1 MPSFYSDAEVEVDVT
16 EFLEACNSYEIK
28 EVIEYLEDGGHI
40 SRKNRFNEKASFMIS
55 LDSSTVK
62 NESDYLHNLSVL
74 IGNYHNVT
82 KEEEEV
88 ISKIAERFKFRD

>member
-28 EVIEYLEDGGHI
+28 EVIEYLEDMGHI
-40 SRKNRFNEKASFMIS
+40 SQKEKLNQNMS
-55 LDSSTVK
+55 L
-62 NESDYLHNLSVL
+62 NESDFVNNISVL
-74 IGNYHNVT
+74 MCNYHNVT

-88 ISKIAERFKFRD
+88 ISKITKRFKFRY